1 MWQGFCDFYHFYLT
15 CIWDVLYVLFSRNFR
30 GFCAHKLLKCFVHFC
45 FAPKAEARLQQNS
58 QQRFYMLNDPFGL
71 LQRRSAQCWSW
82 LMAAIFET
90 FSRVDTALFNSRKR
104 NPWKASYGCYLF
116 QHPPTIASNG
126 EKSARL
132 CTPQQLCH
140 ADTPWKWKQILEKK
154 TKKDCKIRLRAEFTE
169 YERISTCISH
179 SSASVIFR
187 YSLSCLS
194 LCNLSWWIPAS
205 FFGTPGILWIGIEH
219 FRFLCMG
226 PDTNAIDQNGNTGPF
241 RGR

>member
-15 CIWDVLYVLFSRNFR
+15 CIWDILYVLFSRNFR

-71 LQRRSAQCWSW
+71 LPRRSAQCWSW

-90 FSRVDTALFNSRKR
+90 FPRVSDSALFNSPKR

-140 ADTPWKWKQILEKK
+140 AMQIHLESGSKSWGNWDILAQGARLATP
-154 TKKDCKIRLRAEFTE
+154 DRGRRLPAEFTE
-169 YERISTCISH
+169 YERISTCIRKK
-179 SSASVIFR
+179 VDQLPTT
-187 YSLSCLS
+187 YYLLK
-194 LCNLSWWIPAS
+194 LCWLFHPD
-205 FFGTPGILWIGIEH
+205 EH
-219 FRFLCMG
+219 HFVQTQLATLLELPWG
-226 PDTNAIDQNGNTGPF
+226 PIYGWNVNGQQLVL
-241 RGR
+241 